1 MSWTTNLAKPLKPR
15 DHAERVTLGHARDYM
30 LKLPDEMASRQ
41 VWLRAG
47 DFLLAAAAEPT
58 EAAIDEVTG
67 QLDLALFTT
76 YRLSF

>member
-1 MSWTTNLAKPLKPR
+1 MSWAALLAKPLKPR
-15 DHAERVTLGHARDYM
+15 GHAELRTLANARDYM
-30 LKLPDEMASRQ
+30 LKLPDEIASTQ

-58 EAAIDEVTG
+58 EAAIDEVTV

-76 YRLSF
+76 YRLCF